1 MAKNKIKIPTAYDQR
16 PDATGPIIIALPLLP
31 ISANGLF
38 KNTRKGRA
46 RTKEY
51 DSWLNQMALLARNQ
65 CKVRMPHRANISIL
79 VEQKS
84 ERRDIDNTPKAVHR
98 PLGKA
103 WHPCRR
109 FLEICPQRFR
119 DLDQD
124 RRHEHSGLACGIGGR
139 YDGFRT
145 RPIPRNR

>member
-1 MAKNKIKIPTAYDQR
+1 MAKNKIKIPTAFDQR

-51 DSWLNQMALLARNQ
+51 DCWLNQMALLARNQ

-84 ERRDIDNTPKAVHR
+84 ERRDIDNTPKPCIDLLVKLGILADDSSKYVRSVSATWTPEIEGLKIQVWPVALGAV
-98 PLGKA
+98 
-103 WHPCRR
+103 
-109 FLEICPQRFR
+109 
-119 DLDQD
+119 
-124 RRHEHSGLACGIGGR
+124 
-139 YDGFRT
+139 
-145 RPIPRNR
+145 